1 MIMRYLLCIRY
12 ITTFCLMSLFIP
24 VCGCK
29 KQSDDIYTTVSLR
42 AQMPDGR
49 NIVRMEVDETL
60 AGSFIRNLNT
70 RMDYDFPLF
79 VNGEGTVKLLKGV
92 YLISFDATATFSN
105 GKHKRVRYSRSSS
118 PEKAL
123 NLLNDNE
130 IVVLKLMELE

>member
-1 MIMRYLLCIRY
+1 MRLLFYKKNVVI
-12 ITTFCLMSLFIP
+12 FCMLSLFALF
-24 VCGCK
+24 CGCK

-60 AGSFIRNLNT
+60 AGTFIRNLNT

-105 GKHKRVRYSRSSS
+105 GKSKRVRYSGSSS